1 MSGLTAFLQTELLTL
16 SSEARRKHPEI
27 KEAAERL
34 SVILRSFKER
44 PGYSIANE
52 LSKTEDALRPFV
64 LACETKQVKLVAIAI
79 GCIQK
84 LISFHAIP
92 ETSVRTVLRTL
103 TDISVHGVEIQ
114 LKILQTVLPL
124 LNNYR
129 SVHDDILAEALLI
142 CFRLQDSKI
151 VVVNNTAA
159 ATLRQLVIFVFDKV
173 AKEDNQPTT
182 ETTAEVEI
190 STGEKI
196 KLRPCAKDAYFLFRD
211 LCLLTNGDHPQ
222 YLRLNHLSKTF
233 GLELI
238 ESVLSN
244 HYKLFREH
252 NELSSILKELVCPM
266 FIKNFSEKS
275 EFPQTMRLTRVVSI
289 LIKKFNEVLIME
301 CEIFLSMFV
310 KILEP
315 ENPLWLRVL
324 TMEIFRGV
332 CSDAHLTSSIYKW
345 YDGQNNSSTNVFRDM
360 ITGFGRLATE
370 KPQSIGANQG
380 GRDSLDY
387 SGGAGGGGGG
397 GGSGSGATHYSTQS
411 SFASSGLDN
420 SLSSS
425 NSTMR
430 IQCIDQLDKAD
441 PPVIP
446 ETYIFYLALICLNS
460 IADGLAG
467 SALSG
472 FSPGSVNKKQQAEK
486 ESKDAKVVTDMANV
500 AWPGLL
506 AAMSFY
512 LTANLDEELFQCT
525 MRSYQN
531 FTNVCGVLDLVT
543 PRDAFLTN
551 LCKNSIPIIPL
562 LSSGFIS
569 STPGNAGSKM
579 NYTTSNTSGGTVS
592 SAVASVNQAAV
603 AFADLPIHQQ
613 QALANITL
621 NDKNLYSL
629 RVLLNITMF
638 LSSVLGSSWYLVLE
652 TLQLADFLL
661 FNRPTPKGTSS
672 VGGGGGGAGGGGG
685 SAGGMNSGTP
695 IPNNLRRTL
704 SGPSNSSA
712 NMHAQ
717 QINSQMM
724 DADHLTIISASF
736 QRLFENSKYLDDDSF
751 IAFSSA
757 LCRMSSEVTGTP
769 FIDYASS
776 LPTNNKASKA
786 KIFNTRSFAIDKLE
800 YIATLDMDRL
810 INTQKESSSKI
821 WEIMMTH
828 LIATANYPLTPAPIR
843 TQCCETISTII
854 TFAMEHVLSEYSKV
868 NESTQTRLLLALNQ
882 CINYT
887 PPANEEALIQET
899 LANNPK
905 AFSEVQK
912 MGLETLN
919 NLLQTSGHSF
929 TCGWGLILDMLRHVA
944 VCAIGPPSA
953 AALDIGYQNNDD
965 DESTVRG
972 DQPTPITSPE
982 IKTSERTSIDTT
994 ASSIMNSS
1002 IMAAAGPKSATGL
1015 IKVAF
1020 SSLQLICTDFLS
1032 LLSPDCLRQ
1041 CIATLG
1047 SFGMQSDDLNIS
1059 LTAVGLLWNLSDFI
1073 QTRRIDLG
1081 KESTNQEE
1089 RIDKESMNI
1098 DLALSDKDDSNPKT
1112 YSTLWML
1119 LLLQLSHTCIDWR
1132 PEVRNGAN
1140 QTLFRTITM
1149 NGHVLGPYL
1158 WNACIWEVL
1167 FPLLDSIKMSSI
1179 RASKISLSK
1188 ASSPSANDRDSSG
1201 FMLHHSRDTADK
1213 QWDETKVLILTGIS
1227 SIFQDFLQDLYGSEH
1242 FERAFTLL
1250 LAHLEDS
1257 CLRSSQEVSL
1267 ASIKSFK
1274 TIVTINPEFKESAKL
1289 IDLWRR
1295 AWNTW
1300 QVIGKGIGQSMEGEK
1315 EETTFGSDKGWLAGD
1330 EAQLQSLT
1338 LSLSSSSV
1346 ASISDD
1352 FTQDTLTA
1360 FVTLFTDLYKLISHN
1375 FALEDVS
1382 ALLSVLRNVLV
1393 YSTSPQYRPDV
1404 DHVSPLQEAVLDAV
1418 QTLDMNTDGVPP
1430 LVLADLAEYMTLAF
1444 LSPPED
1450 GQNKNRGYIPPSQRK
1465 FSTVTYI
1472 ALNKKCNTLVANLFK
1487 AHINTVS
1494 LYTEGV
1500 FERMIGAYGL
1510 PMKLKYD
1517 CPPSFKH
1524 SDDKAPLWKLATTGL
1539 LEVLKPGLETLEAL
1553 GQDVSTDRFCGVW
1566 RTLVDILEGSLLSP
1580 SSPPESMKIEELD
1593 VDEHFDI
1600 SVLSVIQND
1609 IVVHMGQP
1617 RVPIEMIEKLISV
1630 IRESSR
1636 LYYVENVNDRSS
1648 DIVGTTGTIV
1658 PVMKESFAYAS
1669 FMTLFSLCS
1678 SKKQDN
1684 PEVRKRIAQVV
1695 IPVLL
1700 ERCETILRNYTADE
1714 PLLGRCPF
1722 PRVRK
1727 EEMLFLL
1734 KQSIQLQLQENIMTI
1749 NDDDHNTVK
1758 QMLLS
1763 GPRAHLFYLYPS
1775 LCSMITCQDDI
1786 VVGLIKECLQAAGT
1800 EVGLY

>member
-52 LSKTEDALRPFV
+52 LAKTEDALRPFV
-64 LACETKQVKLVAIAI
+64 LACETKQIKLVTIAI

-92 ETSVRTVLRTL
+92 ETSIRTILRTL
-103 TDISVHGVEIQ
+103 TDVSVHGVEIQ

-173 AKEDNQPTT
+173 AKEDSMGLQLSDANQ
-182 ETTAEVEI
+182 EVEI

-196 KLRPCAKDAYFLFRD
+196 KLHPCAKDAYYLLQD
-211 LCLLTNGDHPQ
+211 LCLLTNGDHPE

-238 ESVLSN
+238 ESVLAN
-244 HYKLFREH
+244 HYTLFREH
-252 NELSSILKELVCPM
+252 KELSAILKERVCPM
-266 FIKNFSEKS
+266 FIKNFSEKND
-275 EFPQTMRLTRVVSI
+275 FPQTMRLTRVVFI
-289 LIKKFNEVLIME
+289 LIKQFSEILVME

-324 TMEIFRGV
+324 AMEVFRGV
-332 CSDAHLTSSIYKW
+332 CSDPVLMSSIYNW
-345 YDGQNNSSTNVFRDM
+345 YDRQGGSTNIFRDM

-370 KPQSIGANQG
+370 KPQSIGATQG
-380 GRDSLDY
+380 GRESIDY
-387 SGGAGGGGGG
+387 GTGGAGNHT
-397 GGSGSGATHYSTQS
+397 SHSNQNTS
-411 SFASSGLDN
+411 ASLD
-420 SLSSS
+420 SLSTAS
-425 NSTMR
+425 STMR

-441 PPVIP
+441 PPTIP
-446 ETYIFYLALICLNS
+446 ETYIFYLALLCLNS
-460 IADGLAG
+460 IADGLG
-467 SALSG
+467 GFALPR
-472 FSPGSVNKKQQAEK
+472 FSPGIVKSTSEDGAKDDTAKKDL
-486 ESKDAKVVTDMANV
+486 SLVTEMANV

-512 LTANLDEELFQCT
+512 LTANLDEDLFQST

-531 FTNVCGVLDLVT
+531 FTNVCGVLNLVT

-551 LCKNSIPIIPL
+551 LCRNSIPIIPL
-562 LSSGFIS
+562 LSSSFAS
-569 STPGNAGSKM
+569 ASATPTLSKNAS
-579 NYTTSNTSGGTVS
+579 TTSIGTTI
-592 SAVASVNQAAV
+592 SVNGNNTAAIS
-603 AFADLPIHQQ
+603 FKDLPVQQQ
-613 QALANITL
+613 QAIANITL
-621 NDKNLYSL
+621 NEKNLYSL

-661 FNRPTPKGTSS
+661 FNRPIPKGSSTTSAAS
-672 VGGGGGGAGGGGG
+672 GAA
-685 SAGGMNSGTP
+685 STT
-695 IPNNLRRTL
+695 NLRRTMTSTSTNSVSL
-704 SGPSNSSA
+704 NQMNTSPQPNSN
-712 NMHAQ
+712 Q
-717 QINSQMM
+717 LM
-724 DADHLTIISASF
+724 DADHLTIIQASL
-736 QRLFENSKYLDDDSF
+736 QRLFENSKYLDDESF
-751 IAFSSA
+751 IAFASA
-757 LCRMSSEVTGTP
+757 LCRMSSEITGTP
-769 FIDYASS
+769 FSDQDSLSS
-776 LPTNNKASKA
+776 SKSSRV
-786 KIFNTRSFAIDKLE
+786 KIFNARSFAVDKLE
-800 YIATLDMDRL
+800 YIATLDMGRL
-810 INTQKESSSKI
+810 VNTSKESSSRI
-821 WEIMMTH
+821 WDLIMSH
-828 LIATANYPLTPAPIR
+828 LIATANYPLTPATVR
-843 TQCCETISTII
+843 TQCCDAISNII
-854 TFAMEHVLSEYSKV
+854 LISMNHVLSEYKIV
-868 NESTQTRLLLALNQ
+868 NEATQNRLLLALNQ

-887 PPANEEALIQET
+887 APANEEALIQET
-899 LANNPK
+899 LNNNPK

-929 TCGWGLILDMLRHVA
+929 TCGWGLIFDMLRHVA
-944 VCAIGPPSA
+944 VCAIGSPPADQFSS
-953 AALDIGYQNNDD
+953 
-965 DESTVRG
+965 DEEDG
-972 DQPTPITSPE
+972 DEAIEKTPTN
-982 IKTSERTSIDTT
+982 ERSSIDTM
-994 ASSIMNSS
+994 ASSVMAGS

-1073 QTRRIDLG
+1073 QTRRIDLAT
-1081 KESTNQEE
+1081 KMNVTATTIPNEK
-1089 RIDKESMNI
+1089 IDKTNMNI
-1098 DLALSDKDDSNPKT
+1098 DLSLSDEDDSNPKT

-1179 RASKISLSK
+1179 RATKISNSKISSLNV
-1188 ASSPSANDRDSSG
+1188 NDRDSSG

-1213 QWDETKVLILTGIS
+1213 QWDETKVLVLTGIS
-1227 SIFQDFLQDLYGSEH
+1227 SIFQDFLTDLYELDH
-1242 FERAFTLL
+1242 FQRAFTLL

-1274 TIVTINPEFKESAKL
+1274 TVVTISPEFKNPAAMMN
-1289 IDLWRR
+1289 LWRR

-1300 QVIGKGIGQSMEGEK
+1300 EVIGYGISQSMDAAVLLEK
-1315 EETTFGSDKGWLAGD
+1315 KNSPLLHEEAELH
-1330 EAQLQSLT
+1330 SLT

-1346 ASISDD
+1346 APISSD
-1352 FTQDTLTA
+1352 FTQDTLTSYVSM
-1360 FVTLFTDLYKLISHN
+1360 FSDLYTLISDT
-1375 FALEDVS
+1375 FTLEDVGS
-1382 ALLSVLRNVLV
+1382 LLSVLRNLLV

-1404 DHVSPLQEAVLDAV
+1404 DHVSPLQEAVLEAV
-1418 QTLDMNTDGVPP
+1418 QTLDMNTPGVPP

-1472 ALNKKCNTLVANLFK
+1472 ALNKKCSALVADLFK
-1487 AHINTVS
+1487 AHAQVVS
-1494 LYTEGV
+1494 LYSEGV
-1500 FERMIGAYGL
+1500 FERIIGAYGL

-1524 SDDKAPLWKLATTGL
+1524 SDDTTPLWKVATSGL
-1539 LEVLKPGLETLEAL
+1539 LEILKIGLETLENL
-1553 GQDVSTDRFCGVW
+1553 GEEISTERFVGVW

-1600 SVLSVIQND
+1600 SVLSVIQSD

-1617 RVPIEMIEKLISV
+1617 RVPIEVIEKLINV
-1630 IRESSR
+1630 IKEISR
-1636 LYYVENVNDRSS
+1636 LYYIEDTMADKSHHAEENNVGETKSLKPLASDRSS

-1658 PVMKESFAYAS
+1658 PVMKESFAYAAL
-1669 FMTLFSLCS
+1669 MTLFTLCS
-1678 SKKQDN
+1678 REKQDYTL
-1684 PEVRKRIAQVV
+1684 VRKRIAQVA

-1700 ERCETILRNYTADE
+1700 ERCEIILKNYTADE

-1727 EEMLFLL
+1727 EEMLFFLRQAIRL
-1734 KQSIQLQLQENIMTI
+1734 ELQENILTI
-1749 NDDDHNTVK
+1749 DDGETNNVK
-1758 QMLLS
+1758 RLLLS
-1763 GPRAHLFYLYPS
+1763 GPRAHLFYLYHS
-1775 LCSMITCQDDI
+1775 LCNMITCEDEV
-1786 VVGLIKECLQAAGT
+1786 VVGLIKECLQVIGS
-1800 EVGLY
+1800 EMGLPLV